1 MYDLFRKAKEITVEI
16 YIFTVV
22 RIFAISP
29 EHSPTSKNKL
39 AMHKEINFIIL
50 HKGRQMLHA

>member
-1 MYDLFRKAKEITVEI
+1 MYDLFRKVKEITVEI

-29 EHSPTSKNKL
+29 EHSPTSKNQL
-39 AMHKEINFIIL
+39 TT
-50 HKGRQMLHA
+50 